1 MKIHEYNEMMAYLT
15 RPSYASGG
23 RVGFKHGGSWA
34 DWMSNH
40 SDQMTFE
47 EYLQMDMDKSVHPIN
62 KSAGGRVGMKPGGLV
77 EPGGYGYT
85 TTNIKK
91 IKKPDHPNFGKWT
104 WYRRGNLEPIVADTK
119 ADLMKKRKK
128 AMKITKASH
137 YDKLIE
143 ATQTRLDFKKQ
154 SMDEL
159 MAKVEELSKNPKYK
173 TVKDI
178 EREVFKFFDQEKY
191 LRRQGPEFLFFD
203 KAGKNFSF
211 PRDYSIEGWTIG
223 KKKLAER
230 KSLLRQIIG
239 MNMFKNN
246 PNHKNAAALLTKFY
260 TQNPKRPTFKP
271 TTAERNIMLKF
282 LNDFSF
288 RQSLQKGGGLP
299 DALVKNLNFNLDN
312 VIKNYT
318 VVLSNEEK
326 FKTLLQE
333 GGLDSKTKALYE
345 DSLKQI
351 KKNRLGLFARL
362 KDEIPN
368 LFRRKAKS
376 GFFQIEHRVGQ
387 ALGLTEGFQLPKDY
401 MARATYVPGR
411 FNQAK
416 LYTYDSPLRNLIAGY
431 NEGTPEE
438 KLQYKDDIKKLNK
451 NFNARTKGYL
461 NPLKFTFGNVVN
473 IQDKTPYLKDVDEA
487 SLSKELRKNMK
498 HSNAFFESYKGNKIP
513 GIRTKPE
520 TMIISQDQ
528 INNFDNYIKTAKNV
542 KGSGKVKAV
551 TSIAALVG
559 GYAADK
565 VLKKHGISLTQE
577 ENEKVLEASMLPG
590 DLIKE
595 HPVTSA
601 AVAGTTLRAS
611 KRLPSDPLKTVRR
624 AVHTPVTWPLKK
636 MIRSLGTPLA
646 GAGFAGWRIHDNL
659 KAGESVA
666 DAVVDPI
673 VGAELAF
680 PSLFKENISKII
692 PDKYQGKLA
701 RAGRGLLGLGKVGSR
716 FMGPV
721 GVAVGAT
728 GSVYDAYKDYERRK
742 EFLTPERIAEAQKE
756 EFDVDEPMFNQG
768 GRVGFSKGPKDPSK
782 RLFLKGVGALS
793 LIPIL
798 GKYFKL
804 TAPATK
810 AAAQYT
816 GPVLEGLSSKLKWV
830 QLLAKRLWNEGED
843 VTEKVATAERQ
854 IVKRGTLESG
864 DKVDMVYDVNTK
876 DVHFEVA
883 SKGGFDSASGAYEQG
898 YQLGYRAPQV
908 IEEGKQAGK
917 KTKAEVEVAESRPH
931 QVTPEDVELEGDVT
945 TVEDAVSDLTEL
957 EAFAKKKTV
966 KEIHKKKGTT
976 PKDTNPTWEPP
987 EYDWDDFGL
996 D

>member
-1 MKIHEYNEMMAYLT
+1 MTAYSELVKSFRAKNSKPKTGWKYESWGNPKVERLAASNPLNIPAHMQHQMEGGQLT
-15 RPSYASGG
+15 PEEFYQNQSIPIAERPLTGAEGG
-23 RVGFKHGGSWA
+23 RV
-34 DWMSNH
+34 
-40 SDQMTFE
+40 Q
-47 EYLQMDMDKSVHPIN
+47 Y
-62 KSAGGRVGMKPGGLV
+62 KPGGLV
-77 EPGGYGYT
+77 EPGVTHYAT
-85 TTNIKK
+85 NTNIKK
-91 IKKPDHPNFGKWT
+91 IKDPNHPHFGKWT
-104 WYRRGNLEPIVADTK
+104 WYRGGNLESIVADTK
-119 ADLMKKRKK
+119 ADLMKKRKE
-128 AMKITKASH
+128 AMKITETSH
-137 YDKLIE
+137 YEKMTE
-143 ATQTRLDFKKQ
+143 ATKTRVDFKKQ

-191 LRRQGPEFLFFD
+191 IKRQGPEFLFFD

-211 PRDYSIEGWTIG
+211 PREYSIEGWTIG

-260 TQNPKRPTFKP
+260 TQDPKKPTFKP

-288 RQSLQKGGGLP
+288 RQSLQKVGGLP
-299 DALVKNLNFNLDN
+299 DAFVKNLNFNLDN

-461 NPLKFTFGNVVN
+461 NPLKFTFGDVVN

-487 SLSKELRKNMK
+487 SLLKELRKNMK

-528 INNFDNYIKTAKNV
+528 INKFGDYIKIAKTAK
-542 KGSGKVKAV
+542 GSAKVKAV
-551 TSIAALVG
+551 ATIAAIGG
-559 GYAADK
+559 GYLADQ
-565 VLKKHGISLTQE
+565 VLKEHGIGLTQD
-577 ENEKVLEASMLPG
+577 ENEKVLEAGMFPG

-601 AVAGTTLRAS
+601 LGAAATLRAS
-611 KRLPSDPLKTVRR
+611 KSVPGDPLKKVRR
-624 AVHTPVTWPLKK
+624 LHKFVSTPLKK
-636 MIRSLGTPLA
+636 LIRTAGTPLA
-646 GAGFAGWRIHDNL
+646 GAGFAGWRIHDEL
-659 KAGESVA
+659 KAGKSLT

-692 PDKYQGKLA
+692 PDKYQNVAAK
-701 RAGRGLLGLGKVGSR
+701 AGRKLLGLGKVGSR

-721 GVAVGAT
+721 GIGIGAV
-728 GSVYDAYKDYERRK
+728 GSVYDAYKDYQRRK
-742 EFLTPERIAEAQKE
+742 EFLTPERKREAQKE
-756 EFDVDEPMFNQG
+756 SFNKDEPMFKSG
-768 GRVGFSKGPKDPSK
+768 G
-782 RLFLKGVGALS
+782 
-793 LIPIL
+793 
-798 GKYFKL
+798 
-804 TAPATK
+804 
-810 AAAQYT
+810 
-816 GPVLEGLSSKLKWV
+816 
-830 QLLAKRLWNEGED
+830 
-843 VTEKVATAERQ
+843 
-854 IVKRGTLESG
+854 
-864 DKVDMVYDVNTK
+864 KVDYDNYLP
-876 DVHFEVA
+876 
-883 SKGGFDSASGAYEQG
+883 G
-898 YQLGYRAPQV
+898 
-908 IEEGKQAGK
+908 I
-917 KTKAEVEVAESRPH
+917 
-931 QVTPEDVELEGDVT
+931 
-945 TVEDAVSDLTEL
+945 
-957 EAFAKKKTV
+957 
-966 KEIHKKKGTT
+966 
-976 PKDTNPTWEPP
+976 
-987 EYDWDDFGL
+987 DD
-996 D
+996 DN